1 MHRGADGSA
10 RRHCPRS
17 PAGGAG
23 EPVANSRIQHMKNLN
38 QTLTKQT
45 QSLTQTAQHIE
56 IMSNPISA
64 MIGVNAVLMF
74 TFH

>member
-1 MHRGADGSA
+1 
-10 RRHCPRS
+10 
-17 PAGGAG
+17 
-23 EPVANSRIQHMKNLN
+23 MKSLN
-38 QTLTKQT
+38 QTLMAQT
-45 QSLTQTAQHIE
+45 QSLTKAVQGIE